1 MDRLLDGAPR
11 PSEPFFVDRVL
22 GSTCVDRFLKPDDCK
37 IGQLLGDAFKT
48 SSDLVEFSGHDQH
61 RIGRRIPSPA

>member
-22 GSTCVDRFLKPDDCK
+22 GSTRVDRFSKPDDRK

>member
-22 GSTCVDRFLKPDDCK
+22 GSTRVDRFSKPDGRK

>member
-1 MDRLLDGAPR
+1 MGRLLDGAPR
-11 PSEPFFVDRVL
+11 PSEPLFVDRVL
-22 GSTCVDRFLKPDDCK
+22 GPTCVDRFSKPDDCK

-61 RIGRRIPSPA
+61 RIGRRILSPA